1 MCIRDR
7 VIGLYYITECHED
20 LNKATSSYVD
30 VNEALLAYEA
40 GHIKLH
46 TPIKVRVGNLAGD
59 PEIHDNIKN
68 RFSELI
74 GDSPVNGD
82 ELINTT
88 LGITI
93 FNSIMPEDF
102 PYIQST
108 VRKPEMKKIISEV
121 IERYNKAELR
131 KFLDLMKEIGFKYGS
146 KAGLSVAMTDVKT
159 PPT

>member
-1 MCIRDR
+1 MAVHVPLSAEAQAEAKVLMLSTNNVLSPASGNPIVSPSQDM

-59 PEIHDNIKN
+59 PEIHENIKN

-88 LGITI
+88 L
-93 FNSIMPEDF
+93 
-102 PYIQST
+102 
-108 VRKPEMKKIISEV
+108 
-121 IERYNKAELR
+121 
-131 KFLDLMKEIGFKYGS
+131 
-146 KAGLSVAMTDVKT
+146 
-159 PPT
+159 